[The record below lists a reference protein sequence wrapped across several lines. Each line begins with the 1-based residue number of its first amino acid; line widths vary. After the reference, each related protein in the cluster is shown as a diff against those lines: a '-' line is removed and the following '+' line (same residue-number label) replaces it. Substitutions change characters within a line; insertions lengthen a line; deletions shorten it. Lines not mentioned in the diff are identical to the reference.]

1 MAKAQSETWGKI
13 AEEEIER
20 INKRISVW
28 LPMEALWRDATRDVF
43 RAVARS
49 QGNTNPLFQDE
60 EAAARTRWGGVIAFP
75 MIWSQYSRFG
85 AAGFAASGPGFP
97 GVHGTN
103 AAVTVEFLRP
113 IRLGDQLS
121 CKEAVWEQAMHGSDF
136 AGRMLDQ
143 ISRGVLVD
151 QKTGEVVVD
160 YYNLVKR
167 WERTAAKDR
176 KDSGKGKY
184 VDWKRWVF
192 TDEDIQTL
200 WDDMKKIA
208 IRGATPR
215 FFEDV
220 EIGEMVPPYVTM
232 PYTAR
237 EIICYYM
244 ANGAPFLM
252 SNMVLFNY
260 LQQHPGLNVPDAAT
274 KTPDVPERTHFEAE
288 FAKSTGAPDMYDVTA
303 PRMCWAT
310 SAVTNWSG
318 DEAFLR
324 EISISARKFNAYGD
338 VTWVTGKVVE
348 KYRQADENLVRIAL
362 VWDNQH
368 YRHSWGHAL
377 VSLPSREYGPVVLP
391 PPYKDPEGRPHEP
404 APDNARR
411 ALYATEPDI
420 PNGCTLRRNE

>member
-1 MAKAQSETWGKI
+1 MAKSETWGKI
-13 AEEEIER
+13 TEAEMER
-20 INKRISVW
+20 IGKRVGAW
-28 LPMEALWRDATRDVF
+28 LEMKPVWRDATRDAFRIVA
-43 RAVARS
+43 RAV
-49 QGNTNPLFQDE
+49 GNTNPLFQDE
-60 EAAARTRWGGVIAFP
+60 EAAARTRWGGMIGFP
-75 MIWSQYSRFG
+75 MMWSSYSRFG
-85 AAGFAASGPGFP
+85 GGGFASSGPGFP

-103 AAVTVEFLRP
+103 AAITVEFLRP
-113 IRLGDQLS
+113 VRLGDQLS
-121 CKEAVWEQAMHGSDF
+121 CKEAYWEQTMHASDF

-167 WERTAAKDR
+167 WERTSAKER

-192 TDEDIQTL
+192 NDEDLKTL
-200 WDDMKKIA
+200 WDSMARIS
-208 IRGATPR
+208 IRGTTPR

-220 EIGEMVPPYVTM
+220 EIGEMLPPYVTM
-232 PYTAR
+232 PYTGR
-237 EIICYYM
+237 EIVSYYM
-244 ANGAPFLM
+244 GYGAPYIM

-260 LQQHPGLNVPDAAT
+260 LQDHPGLNVPDAAT

-303 PRMCWAT
+303 PRMGWAT
-310 SAVTNWSG
+310 TMVTNWMG
-318 DEAFLR
+318 DDAFLR

-338 VTWVTGKVVE
+338 VTWVNGQVVE
-348 KYRQADENLVRIAL
+348 KYRKGEENLVRIAL

-377 VSLPSREYGPVVLP
+377 VSLPSREHGPVKLP
-391 PPYKDPEGRPHEP
+391 SLYMDPEGRPYEA

-411 ALYATEPDI
+411 ALYSTEPDL
-420 PNGCTLRRNE
+420 PNGCQFTRNE